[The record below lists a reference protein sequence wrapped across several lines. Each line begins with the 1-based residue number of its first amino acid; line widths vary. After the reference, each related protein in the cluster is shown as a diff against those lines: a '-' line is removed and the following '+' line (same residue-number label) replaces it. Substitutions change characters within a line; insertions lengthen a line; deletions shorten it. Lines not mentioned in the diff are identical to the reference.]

1 MRLTSFTDFSLRT
14 LMYLAMNRERL
25 VTVQDIADDHGIAR
39 NHLTKVVHHLGQ
51 LGYVTTLRGRN
62 GGLRLACEPEA
73 IRIGEVVRHTEND
86 FNMAACFDPAGS
98 GCMYSAAC
106 ALKGALGRAT
116 AAFMAELDAVT
127 LADMIAREVPKKGR
141 HGAVPGELKTV
152 VLQRKKPV
160 PARK

>member
-1 MRLTSFTDFSLRT
+1 MRLTTFTDFSLRT

-51 LGYVTTLRGRN
+51 LGYVATLRGRN
-62 GGLRLACEPEA
+62 GGLRLACEPET
-73 IRIGEVVRHTEND
+73 IRIGEVVRHTESD
-86 FNMAACFDPAGS
+86 FHMAACFDPESA

-106 ALKGALGRAT
+106 ALKGALVRAA

-127 LADMIAREVPKKGR
+127 LADMVAREAPKKGR
-141 HGAVPGELKTV
+141 HGAVPGELKAV
-152 VLQRKKPV
+152 VLHRKKPNA
-160 PARK
+160 PRK